1 MIIILIIIIISY
13 VVGSFPTSYFISKS
27 YGINILNVG
36 SGNPGMTNVIRSIGI
51 KQGLIVGLIDIFK
64 GWIVTFFSPLL
75 LTNNN
80 PEYFISLV
88 QIIAGSSA
96 VLGHTFSIFLNF
108 KGGKGIATLTGL
120 IITIAP
126 FSFIN
131 CLIIFFLTL
140 LITGYVSLG
149 SILASL
155 TFPLSMILLSFLS
168 SLQINT
174 TIFLFSIM
182 IPIFVLIT
190 HKENIKRILNGKEN
204 KFDKI
209 KIFKKKI
216 KIFDQF

>member
-64 GWIVTFFSPLL
+64 GWIVNFFSPLL
-75 LTNNN
+75 LTNNT

-108 KGGKGIATLTGL
+108 KGGKGIATLT
-120 IITIAP
+120 A
-126 FSFIN
+126 
-131 CLIIFFLTL
+131 
-140 LITGYVSLG
+140 
-149 SILASL
+149 
-155 TFPLSMILLSFLS
+155 
-168 SLQINT
+168 
-174 TIFLFSIM
+174 
-182 IPIFVLIT
+182 
-190 HKENIKRILNGKEN
+190 
-204 KFDKI
+204 
-209 KIFKKKI
+209 
-216 KIFDQF
+216 

>member
-120 IITIAP
+120 IITL
-126 FSFIN
+126 S
-131 CLIIFFLTL
+131 LIHI
-140 LITGYVSLG
+140 
-149 SILASL
+149 
-155 TFPLSMILLSFLS
+155 
-168 SLQINT
+168 
-174 TIFLFSIM
+174 
-182 IPIFVLIT
+182 
-190 HKENIKRILNGKEN
+190 
-204 KFDKI
+204 
-209 KIFKKKI
+209 
-216 KIFDQF
+216 

>member
-120 IITIAP
+120 IIKIAP
-126 FSFIN
+126 FSCDN
-131 CLIIFFLTL
+131 FFAN
-140 LITGYVSLG
+140 S
-149 SILASL
+149 
-155 TFPLSMILLSFLS
+155 
-168 SLQINT
+168 
-174 TIFLFSIM
+174 
-182 IPIFVLIT
+182 
-190 HKENIKRILNGKEN
+190 
-204 KFDKI
+204 
-209 KIFKKKI
+209 
-216 KIFDQF
+216 

>member
-51 KQGLIVGLIDIFK
+51 KQGLIVGLVDIFK

-155 TFPLSMILLSFLS
+155 TFPLSMILLSFLYS
-168 SLQINT
+168 SQINT

-209 KIFKKKI
+209 KIFKKK
-216 KIFDQF
+216 D